1 MTTTSRLDEMQV
13 LESLHQ
19 GLAYLAS
26 VDTDMAREENGMG
39 FSKSD
44 GGIGHRLSR
53 IFPDD
58 WTPWQRYLAWRVAIK
73 YKNTQIRFLPWDRMT
88 APSKPETRAG
98 AQALLADTP
107 RKVWFEDGRWLAQF
121 GFFKPVKDSIKGAGG
136 KWIPERSKG
145 FEVSVWSL
153 PQSMSGA
160 QCLCDLVTYFGFEVD
175 QQVTDDADRL
185 LMEADRVLAS
195 SRAMSA
201 VPIEVPGL
209 WDGAVLRPF
218 QHAGVRFLADNGKV
232 LLADDMGTGKTLQAL
247 AAAAVTGAW
256 PMLVI
261 CPAVVK
267 LNWAREALTW
277 FPGRPVS
284 VLSGKPGAKSRAQS
298 VRVRGET
305 KTLSSDVAGD
315 VVIINYD
322 ILGAWARL
330 LGALEWGVI
339 VCDEAHYLKT
349 GTAARTKA
357 VRLLATGW
365 DTSAKKKAGNGIER
379 RWLLTGTPIM
389 NRPIELVSLLGI
401 LDRLRDFGGF
411 KGFTA
416 RYCQASHNGFGMDYS
431 GASNLHELNTKLRL
445 GIMIRR
451 TKSEVLTELPGK
463 TRVVLTVELENRREY
478 QKAEADVAAW
488 VGETSAKEGKF
499 LDSLVS
505 LDPEARAKAIAGR
518 IRDRT
523 AIAARAESLVR
534 FSALKQLAAMGKLK
548 AAMTWVEDFLETGRK
563 LVIFAYHKEV
573 VAHFA
578 QALGAPS
585 ITGDTSAQEREDA
598 VMRFQTQ
605 PECRILVCNIRAGGV
620 GITLTAASDVLFVEQ
635 DWNPGVHDQAE
646 DRINRMGQKE
656 PCTAWY
662 LLGQESIDEDIHDLI
677 EQKREVVIAG
687 TDGEEKI
694 GAGIMATLAAGIRK
708 RIGK

>member
-1 MTTTSRLDEMQV
+1 MTTAPRLDEMQV
-13 LESLHQ
+13 LECLHQ

-26 VDTDMAREENGMG
+26 VDTDRASEENSMG

-44 GGIGHRLSR
+44 GGIGHRLSKM
-53 IFPDD
+53 IPDD
-58 WTPWQRYLAWRVAIK
+58 WSPWQKYLAWRVATK
-73 YKNTQIRFLPWDRMT
+73 YKNTQIRFLPWDQMT
-88 APSKPETRAG
+88 APAKPETVTG

-107 RKVWFEDGRWLAQF
+107 RKVWFEDGMWLVQF
-121 GFFKPVKDSIKGAGG
+121 GYFKPIKETIKGAGG
-136 KWIPERSKG
+136 KWIPTRSKV
-145 FEVSVWSL
+145 FEISVWSL

-160 QCLCDLVTYFGFEVD
+160 EALCDLVTYFGFEVD
-175 QQVTDDADRL
+175 QQVTADADRL
-185 LMEADRVLAS
+185 LLRADQVLAS

-218 QHAGVRFLADNGKV
+218 QHAGVRFLVDNGKV

-256 PMLVI
+256 PMLVV
-261 CPAVVK
+261 CPAIVK

-277 FPGRPVS
+277 FPGRSVS

-305 KTLSSDVAGD
+305 KTLSSDGTGD

-322 ILGAWARL
+322 ILGAWIRVL
-330 LGALEWGVI
+330 SALEWGVI

-379 RWLLTGTPIM
+379 RWLLTGTPIL
-389 NRPIELVSLLGI
+389 NRPIELVSVLTI

-411 KGFTA
+411 KGFTT

-463 TRVVLTVELENRREY
+463 SRVVLTVELENRREY
-478 QKAEADVAAW
+478 QKAEADVSAW

-499 LDSLVS
+499 LDGLVS
-505 LDPEARAKAIAGR
+505 LDPEARAKAIAER

-534 FSALKQLAAMGKLK
+534 FTALKQLAAMGKLK

-635 DWNPGVHDQAE
+635 DWNPGVQEQAE
-646 DRINRMGQKE
+646 DRVYRMGQTE

-662 LLGQESIDEDIHDLI
+662 LLGQESIDEDIYDLI

-687 TDGEEKI
+687 TDGDEKI

-708 RIGK
+708 RVGK

>member
-1 MTTTSRLDEMQV
+1 MTTSTKLDEMQV
-13 LESLHQ
+13 LECLHQ
-19 GLAYLAS
+19 GLSYLAS
-26 VDTDMAREENGMG
+26 VDWDMASEENGIG

-53 IFPDD
+53 MIPDD
-58 WTPWQRYLAWRVAIK
+58 WTPWQRWLAWTVATK
-73 YKNTQIRFLPWDRMT
+73 YKRTQIGFLPWDQMT
-88 APSKPETRAG
+88 APKKPEPRADSDK
-98 AQALLADTP
+98 LLADTP
-107 RKVWFEDGRWLAQF
+107 RRVWFEDGQWLVQF
-121 GFFKPVKDSIKGAGG
+121 GFFKPIKELVKGAGG
-136 KWIPERSKG
+136 KWIQAKSKG
-145 FEVSVWSL
+145 FELSVWSL

-160 QCLCDLVTYFGFEVD
+160 EALCDLVTHFMFEVD
-175 QQVTDDADRL
+175 QQVTADADRL
-185 LMEADRVLAS
+185 LARVDEVLAS

-201 VPIEVPGL
+201 VPIDVPGL
-209 WDGAVLRPF
+209 WPGAVLRPF

-232 LLADDMGTGKTLQAL
+232 LLADDMGTGKTLQSL

-256 PMLVI
+256 PVLVV
-261 CPAVVK
+261 CPAIVK

-277 FPGRPVS
+277 FPERTVS

-305 KTLSSDVAGD
+305 KTLGSDAASD

-322 ILGAWARL
+322 ILGAWIRVL
-330 LGALEWGVI
+330 SALEWGAI

-365 DTSAKKKAGNGIER
+365 DTSAKKKTSAGIER
-379 RWLLTGTPIM
+379 RWLLTGTPIL
-389 NRPIELVSLLGI
+389 NRPIELVSALTI

-411 KGFTA
+411 KGFTS
-416 RYCQASHNGFGMDYS
+416 RYCDASHNGFGMDFS

-463 TRVVLTVELENRREY
+463 SRVVLTVELENRREY
-478 QKAEADVAAW
+478 DKAEADVAAW

-499 LDSLVS
+499 LDGLVS
-505 LDPEARAKAIAGR
+505 LDPEARAKAIAER

-548 AAMTWVEDFLETGRK
+548 SAITWIDDFMETGRK
-563 LVIFAYHKEV
+563 LVVFAHHKEV

-635 DWNPGVHDQAE
+635 DWNPGTHEQAE
-646 DRINRMGQKE
+646 DRVYRMGQTE

-662 LLGQESIDEDIHDLI
+662 LLGQDTIDEDIYDLI

-687 TDGEEKI
+687 TDGDERI
-694 GAGIMATLAAGIRK
+694 GAGIMAALAAGIKK